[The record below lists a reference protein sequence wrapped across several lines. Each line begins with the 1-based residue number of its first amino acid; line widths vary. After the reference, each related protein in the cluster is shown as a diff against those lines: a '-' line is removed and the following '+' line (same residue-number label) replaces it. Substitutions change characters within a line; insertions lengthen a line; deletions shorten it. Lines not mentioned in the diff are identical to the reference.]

1 MTDRAMKLVILD
13 FDGTIADT
21 QSLITKT
28 MLQTIETLGLE
39 SRTPEECARMIGLP
53 LKETFTR
60 LIPMSD
66 EMGNMCEATYRRLFD
81 RNNTEGAVSLYP
93 KVRETIEHLH
103 CKGVA
108 VSIASSRERKSLDRY
123 VDMFGLRPFIDLV
136 IGADNVH
143 HAKPHPEPVLLT
155 LNMLDL
161 NASEALVVG
170 DTAYDIEMGKRA
182 GCRTCGVSYG
192 NGSVEELRNAGADYI
207 IDRFEMLKVESLEF
221 NV

>member
-1 MTDRAMKLVILD
+1 MTDHTTKLVILD

-21 QSLITKT
+21 QSLITTT
-28 MLQTIETLGLE
+28 MMQTIEALGLE
-39 SRTPEECARMIGLP
+39 SRTREECARMIGLP

-66 EMGNMCEATYRRLFD
+66 EMGDQCEATYRRLFD
-81 RNNTEGAVSLYP
+81 RNNTEGAVTLYP

-103 CKGVA
+103 DEGIA

-123 VDMFGLRPFIDLV
+123 VDVFGLRPFIDLV
-136 IGADNVH
+136 IGADNVR

-155 LNMLDL
+155 LRHFDVD
-161 NASEALVVG
+161 ASETLVVG

-192 NGSVEELRNAGADYI
+192 NGSVEELQNAGADYI
-207 IDRFEMLKVESLEF
+207 IERFDMLEV
-221 NV
+221 

>member
-1 MTDRAMKLVILD
+1 MTDRTTKLVILD

-21 QSLITKT
+21 QSLITTT
-28 MLQTIETLGLE
+28 MMQTIEALGLE
-39 SRTPEECARMIGLP
+39 SRTREECARMIGLP

-66 EMGNMCEATYRRLFD
+66 EMGDQCEATYRRLFD
-81 RNNTEGAVSLYP
+81 CNNTEGAVTLYP

-103 CKGVA
+103 DEGIA

-123 VDMFGLRPFIDLV
+123 VDVFGLRPFIDLV
-136 IGADNVH
+136 IGADNVC

-155 LNMLDL
+155 LRHFGVDS
-161 NASEALVVG
+161 SETLVVG
-170 DTAYDIEMGKRA
+170 DTAYDIEMGRRA

-192 NGSVEELRNAGADYI
+192 NGSVEELQNAGADYI
-207 IDRFEMLKVESLEF
+207 IERFDMLEV
-221 NV
+221 

>member
-1 MTDRAMKLVILD
+1 MTDHTTKLVILD

-21 QSLITKT
+21 QSLITTT
-28 MLQTIETLGLE
+28 MMQTIEALGLE
-39 SRTPEECARMIGLP
+39 SRTREECARMIGLP

-66 EMGNMCEATYRRLFD
+66 EMGDMCEATYRRLFD
-81 RNNTEGAVSLYP
+81 CNNTEGAVTLYP

-103 CKGVA
+103 DEGIA

-123 VDMFGLRPFIDLV
+123 VDVFGLRPFIDLV
-136 IGADNVH
+136 IGADNVC

-155 LNMLDL
+155 LRHFGVE
-161 NASEALVVG
+161 ASETLVVG

-192 NGSVEELRNAGADYI
+192 NGSVEELQNAGADYI
-207 IDRFEMLKVESLEF
+207 IERFDMLEV
-221 NV
+221 